1 MDACPPGPTGPSCAS
16 RKPWTLPGG
25 RSLPVP
31 QDRKG
36 TEAPPAGT
44 GEGLA
49 FLDGGPRA
57 FPEHERRGHRKRHAG
72 LARLQDAVEREPQR
86 EKVNR
91 QEQRER
97 GETVYRPGVK
107 ARKERRIEFAFEEQ
121 RFYDVRRWKVGPET
135 QTTLHG
141 VRFVSPTEFKIT
153 KTDIRTWNDRL
164 YLTPIPHD
172 EIVRSS
178 VLTQNPGY

>member
-1 MDACPPGPTGPSCAS
+1 MIRQRVG
-16 RKPWTLPGG
+16 LPA
-25 RSLPVP
+25 L
-31 QDRKG
+31 
-36 TEAPPAGT
+36 TESDPAK
-44 GEGLA
+44 L
-49 FLDGGPRA
+49 
-57 FPEHERRGHRKRHAG
+57 
-72 LARLQDAVEREPQR
+72 RELI
-86 EKVNR
+86 
-91 QEQRER
+91 
-97 GETVYRPGVK
+97 
-107 ARKERRIEFAFEEQ
+107 RKERRIEFAFEEQ

>member
-1 MDACPPGPTGPSCAS
+1 MEKTSVLAKLKQGDETSFTFVYDHYWRKVYRFSEIYLNDA
-16 RKPWTLPGG
+16 
-25 RSLPVP
+25 
-31 QDRKG
+31 
-36 TEAPPAGT
+36 E
-44 GEGLA
+44 
-49 FLDGGPRA
+49 
-57 FPEHERRGHRKRHAG
+57 
-72 LARLQDAVEREPQR
+72 ARLETGDVEGARKAVNVIRQRVGLPALTESDPAKLRELI
-86 EKVNR
+86 
-91 QEQRER
+91 
-97 GETVYRPGVK
+97 
-107 ARKERRIEFAFEEQ
+107 RKERRIEFAFEEQ